1 MRVAER
7 EHVVAETLPKAVGSE
22 RDGKTATL
30 GRTHRPAPN
39 YEVHPSVEHTN
50 IMGEGRMQAPACL
63 GQQYSIA
70 HTTLSFNTV
79 ELAS

>member
-7 EHVVAETLPKAVGSE
+7 EHVVAGTLPKTVGSE

-50 IMGEGRMQAPACL
+50 IMGEGRMQAPVGL
-63 GQQYSIA
+63 GQQSSVA
-70 HTTLSFNTV
+70 HTTLTFNTV
-79 ELAS
+79 EVAS